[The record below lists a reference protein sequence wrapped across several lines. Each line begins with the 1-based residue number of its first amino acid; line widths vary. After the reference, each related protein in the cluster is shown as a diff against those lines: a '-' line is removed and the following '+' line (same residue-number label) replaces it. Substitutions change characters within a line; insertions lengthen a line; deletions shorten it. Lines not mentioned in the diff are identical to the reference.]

1 MISDIMTTEHAAK
14 LPRARRANLVELAR
28 QIRCGALA
36 AIYHAGSGH
45 PGGALSA
52 ADILAY
58 LFATDL
64 TLSPDH
70 PQRDR
75 FVLSKGHACPA
86 LYAAAVQAGWCDV
99 QELKSLR
106 RIDSVLQGH
115 PHVGATPWVETSTG
129 SLGQG
134 FSVAA
139 GMALGLRFQRSD
151 ARVYVMLGDGEM
163 QEGQVWEAALFGAHH
178 QLTNLCAIVDYNKLQ
193 SDDDNENIL
202 GIAPLVDKW
211 QAFGWNVQQCDGH
224 DFAALDRVFT
234 AAKNERQ
241 RPQVIIAHTV
251 KGQGVSYMAGVPAW
265 HGSVKMRE
273 EETRRALSEIGASE
287 HEIESWLTPR
297 EVQA

>member
-1 MISDIMTTEHAAK
+1 MPKKDHAAN
-14 LPRARRANLVELAR
+14 LSRPRRATLSEAAR

-52 ADILAY
+52 ADVLAY
-58 LFATDL
+58 LFMTELILA
-64 TLSPDH
+64 PDD

-75 FVLSKGHACPA
+75 FILSKGHACPA
-86 LYAAAVQAGWCDV
+86 FYAAAAQMGWCDV

-106 RIDSVLQGH
+106 RLGSRLQGH
-115 PHVGATPWVETSTG
+115 PHVGALPWVETSTG

-139 GMALGLRFQRSD
+139 GMALGLRYQRSD

-163 QEGQVWEAALFGAHH
+163 QEGQVWEAAMFAAHYH
-178 QLTNLCAIVDYNKLQ
+178 LTNLCAVIDYNKLQ
-193 SDDDNENIL
+193 SDDENENIL
-202 GIAPLVDKW
+202 GIAPLADKW
-211 QAFGWNVQQCDGH
+211 QAFGWTVQQCDGH
-224 DFAALDRVFT
+224 DFSALDREFI
-234 AAKNERQ
+234 AAKNERK

-265 HGSVKMRE
+265 HGSVKLRE
-273 EETRRALSEIGASE
+273 DETRRALQELGASVP
-287 HEIESWLTPR
+287 EIATWLAPR
-297 EVQA
+297 VVVA